1 MSWLNI
7 RANASGLPGVVLEEN
22 NTRYHI
28 THQIPPLLMVL
39 GSIQKD
45 LFLKTTWPHATQVAS
60 QGQVKLTHYDDSTLL
75 VDCTL
80 PSKLPKAQGGPNPDH
95 ISRHCLESLHGT
107 SSEITHKIYA
117 KLIYPFISSFVLF
130 ADDYGGPNAAADA
143 LASWI
148 SSSTPPKLP
157 PRLVVITN
165 TIVPTKAFVAMVR
178 SRALQLGAHAP
189 LQLSEAEIW
198 LKLFFTNITLI
209 RPSDYRHTTRES
221 GIPRLNGLQFGQLF
235 KRSIDKLKANE
246 EFDLLSAW
254 RQIYPSS
261 SAASSHISQSQV
273 ISRQLW
279 VFLIVTTHPASNHST
294 PRGYRVVEENNF
306 DKSSLFEADFGYDH
320 PLDNPAGFSI

>member
-7 RANASGLPGVVLEEN
+7 RANASGLPGVLLEEN

-28 THQIPPLLMVL
+28 THEIPPLLMVL
-39 GSIQKD
+39 GSTQKD
-45 LFLKTTWPHATQVAS
+45 LFLKTTWPHATRVAS
-60 QGQVKLTHYDDSTLL
+60 HGQVKLTHYDDSTLL

-80 PSKLPKAQGGPNPDH
+80 PSKLPKAQGGPNPEH

-107 SSEITHKIYA
+107 SSEVTHKIYA
-117 KLIYPFISSFVLF
+117 KLIYPFISSFALF
-130 ADDYGGPNAAADA
+130 ADDYGGPDAAADA

-157 PRLVVITN
+157 PHLVVITN
-165 TIVPTKAFVAMVR
+165 TMIPTKAFIAMVR

-189 LQLSEAEIW
+189 LQPSEAEIW

-209 RPSDYRHTTRES
+209 RPSDYRHTPRES

-261 SAASSHISQSQV
+261 SAASSHISQV
-273 ISRQLW
+273 CAA
-279 VFLIVTTHPASNHST
+279 ASN
-294 PRGYRVVEENNF
+294 RGIDPMGLVS
-306 DKSSLFEADFGYDH
+306 SSLLSDALLQRRYCQNV
-320 PLDNPAGFSI
+320 PLSTRLNTL